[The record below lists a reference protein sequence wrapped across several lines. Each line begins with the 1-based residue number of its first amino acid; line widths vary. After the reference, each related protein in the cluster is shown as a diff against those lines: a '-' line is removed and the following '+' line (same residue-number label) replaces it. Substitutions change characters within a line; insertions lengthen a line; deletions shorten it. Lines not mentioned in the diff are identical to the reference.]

1 MIQNTLHWNEQALSR
16 AWEALFVL
24 NAHLGWLTGHSDVF
38 MAPLE
43 FSPPFKQRS
52 LGSRIPQILLNP
64 RPYLNTREIDLT
76 TLFSCS
82 KWVLKYKIYN
92 SLVNFIIT
100 LVKTIVDLLLW
111 PHRVKER
118 ENLEPGC
125 RSAHWDPREVTSL
138 YLNGLRQIFKWGLL
152 PKPEGSPSA
161 VFPSFHP
168 APYYPSTWKVS
179 QRPSV
184 EEDTLNWAAS
194 TSVSAANSFWKGQIE
209 NILGTTLQLC
219 HCSREQAIDNM

>member
-1 MIQNTLHWNEQALSR
+1 MIKNTLHWNEQALTR

-24 NAHLGWLTGHSDVF
+24 NAHLGWLTGHFRCVRGSSGVL
-38 MAPLE
+38 P
-43 FSPPFKQRS
+43 S
-52 LGSRIPQILLNP
+52 LQTKAIGLQNIPNP

-76 TLFSCS
+76 TFFSCS
-82 KWVLKYKIYN
+82 KWVLKCKIYN
-92 SLVNFIIT
+92 SVVNFIIT

-125 RSAHWDPREVTSL
+125 RSAQWDPREVTSL

-194 TSVSAANSFWKGQIE
+194 TSVFAANSFWKGQIE
-209 NILGTTLQLC
+209 NILGTTFQLC
-219 HCSREQAIDNM
+219 HCSREPAIDNM